1 MKIAK
6 TKDTLYDKLG
16 LHEMKETQ
24 LVENTKKY
32 TKTHKMLIQSL
43 ESYKV
48 AFQDVKLIY
57 NLEEKVKRYKVC
69 SSQFNSVNSI
79 FD

>member
-1 MKIAK
+1 
-6 TKDTLYDKLG
+6 
-16 LHEMKETQ
+16 MKETQ
-24 LVENTKKY
+24 LIENVKKY
-32 TKTHKMLIQSL
+32 AKVHKMLIQSL

-69 SSQFNSVNSI
+69 SSHFNSATSI

>member
-1 MKIAK
+1 LKIAK

-24 LVENTKKY
+24 LVENAKKY

-69 SSQFNSVNSI
+69 SSQFNSANSI